1 MLAPHARSRTPNPRK
16 EPMPHV
22 VLLGDSVFDN
32 AAYVGGGPDVVSQL
46 RAILPANWQASLLA
60 VDGNVI
66 ADVPRQLTGRP
77 QDASHLVVSAG
88 GNDALRAAAVL
99 DRAARS
105 VAEAVAVLA
114 DVRDRFRAAY
124 GAMLDAVQA
133 TGRPAALCTIYDPRY
148 PDPQRRR
155 LTGAALALLNDV
167 ITREVF
173 ARGLPLIDLRV
184 LCGEDADFAN
194 PIEPSVQGGRKIAKA
209 VAALVQAR
217 PEPPGSLVLAR

>member
-1 MLAPHARSRTPNPRK
+1 
-16 EPMPHV
+16 MPHV

-32 AAYVGGGPDVVSQL
+32 AAYVGGGSDVVSQL
-46 RAILPANWQASLLA
+46 RAILPAGWQASLLA

-66 ADVPRQLTGRP
+66 VDVLRQLADRP
-77 QDASHLVVSAG
+77 RDASHLVVSVG

-99 DRAARS
+99 DRAVRS
-105 VAEAVAVLA
+105 VAEALAVMV

-133 TGRPAALCTIYDPRY
+133 TGQLAAFCTIYDPRY

-155 LTGAALALLNDV
+155 LTGAALTLLNDV

-217 PEPPGSLVLAR
+217 SEQPGSPVFAR

>member
-1 MLAPHARSRTPNPRK
+1 
-16 EPMPHV
+16 MPHV

-32 AAYVGGGPDVVSQL
+32 AVYVSGGPDVVSQL
-46 RAILPANWQASLLA
+46 RTILPADWQASLLA

-66 ADVPRQLTGRP
+66 ADVSRQLAGRP
-77 QDASHLVVSAG
+77 RDTSHLVVSVG

-99 DRAARS
+99 EQPVQS
-105 VAEAVAVLA
+105 VAHALSVLA
-114 DVRDRFRAAY
+114 DVRDRFLAAY
-124 GAMLDAVQA
+124 GTMLDAVQA
-133 TGRPAALCTIYDPRY
+133 TGQPAALCTIYDPRY

-155 LTGAALALLNDV
+155 LTAAALALLNDV

-194 PIEPSVQGGRKIAKA
+194 PIEPSIQGGWKIAKA
-209 VAALVQAR
+209 VAAFVRSCPEHSGSPVIAR
-217 PEPPGSLVLAR
+217 

>member
-1 MLAPHARSRTPNPRK
+1 
-16 EPMPHV
+16 MPHV

-32 AAYVGGGPDVVSQL
+32 AAYVDGGPDVVSQL
-46 RAILPANWQASLLA
+46 RAILPAGWQASLFA

-66 ADVPRQLTGRP
+66 ADVPRQLAGRP
-77 QDASHLVVSAG
+77 RDTSHLVVSVG

-99 DRAARS
+99 DQAARS
-105 VAEAVAVLA
+105 VAEVLAVLA
-114 DVRDRFRAAY
+114 DVRDRFRAEY
-124 GAMLDAVQA
+124 VAMLDVVQA
-133 TGRPAALCTIYDPRY
+133 TVRPAALCTIYDPRY
-148 PDPQRRR
+148 SDPQRRR

-194 PIEPSVQGGRKIAKA
+194 PIEPSVQGGRKIAQA
-209 VAALVQAR
+209 VAALVQAH
-217 PEPPGSLVLAR
+217 PEHPGSPVFAR